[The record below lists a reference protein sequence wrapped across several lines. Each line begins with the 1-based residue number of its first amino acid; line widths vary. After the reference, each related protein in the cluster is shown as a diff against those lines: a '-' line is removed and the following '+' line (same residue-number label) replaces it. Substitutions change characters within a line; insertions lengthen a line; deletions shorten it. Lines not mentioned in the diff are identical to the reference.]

1 MVVYV
6 LLVGYEYEGH
16 ACLGV
21 YASAQEALEAFE
33 AADWLGGYRV
43 IEERVLGASPEAL
56 DL

>member
-16 ACLGV
+16 QCLGV
-21 YASAQEALEAFE
+21 YASAQEAQEAFV
-33 AADWLGGYRV
+33 AADWLGGYPV
-43 IEERVLGASPEAL
+43 IEERLVGASPEAL